1 MEGRKGEGQIMEK
14 ELVKRFKGTPVRV
27 SMGKELFTLPPGIIE
42 EIGDDYFI
50 YKTPEKTSVLSLSEL
65 KQITPV

>member
-1 MEGRKGEGQIMEK
+1 MER
-14 ELVKRFKGTPVRV
+14 ELAERYKGTPVRV
-27 SMGKELFTLPPGIIE
+27 SMGKELFTLPPGTIE
-42 EIGDDYFI
+42 DVGDDYFI